1 MNHNAMPL
9 DVATVDFVTYQAVC
23 ALLARSD
30 ALLDSNDLSAWP
42 DLFTEDGEYQL
53 QSRENADAGWPL
65 SIMHLT
71 SQGMLRDRIY
81 AVQET
86 LYHDPYS
93 QRHICGSLQF
103 IAVGEQRIEVASH
116 FLVIRTQRDKMPQTL
131 AVGRY
136 ADVLVKVDGTW
147 KFAKRHAVFDNDLL
161 PNSVIKPI

>member
-1 MNHNAMPL
+1 MNQT
-9 DVATVDFVTYQAVC
+9 DFATFQAVC
-23 ALLARSD
+23 ALLAHSD
-30 ALLDSNDLSAWP
+30 ALLDSNDLSPWP
-42 DLFTEDGEYQL
+42 DLFTQDGEYRL

-93 QRHICGSLQF
+93 QRHICGAPQLVLVSD
-103 IAVGEQRIEVASH
+103 GRIEVASH
-116 FLVIRTQRDKMPQTL
+116 FLVIRTQRDKLPQTL

-136 ADVLVKVDGTW
+136 ADVVVNVDGEW

-161 PNSVIKPI
+161 PNSVIKPV

>member
-1 MNHNAMPL
+1 MQAL
-9 DVATVDFVTYQAVC
+9 DFSTYQAVC
-23 ALLARSD
+23 ALLGRSD
-30 ALLDSNDLSAWP
+30 ALLDSNDLTPWP
-42 DLFTEDGEYQL
+42 DLFTVDGEYRL
-53 QSRENADAGWPL
+53 QSRENADALWPL

-93 QRHICGSLQF
+93 QRHICGAPQLA
-103 IAVGEQRIEVASH
+103 AVSDGRIEVASH
-116 FLVIRTQRDKMPQTL
+116 FLVIRTQRDKLPQTL

-136 ADVLVKVDGTW
+136 SDVLVKQDGAW

>member
-1 MNHNAMPL
+1 MSSMDTMNFSTHYAI
-9 DVATVDFVTYQAVC
+9 C

-30 ALLDSNDLSAWP
+30 AILDSNDLASWP
-42 DLFTEDGEYQL
+42 DLFITQGEYRL
-53 QSRENADAGWPL
+53 QSRENFDSGWAL
-65 SIMHLT
+65 SVMHLT

-93 QRHICGSLQF
+93 QRHICGAPQF
-103 IAVGEQRIEVASH
+103 DAVSDQRIEVASN
-116 FLVIRTQRDKMPQTL
+116 FLVIRTQLGKLPQTL

-136 ADVLVKVDGTW
+136 SDVLVKIDGTW
-147 KFAKRHAVFDNDLL
+147 KFAKRHAVFDNDVL

>member
-1 MNHNAMPL
+1 MNQM
-9 DVATVDFVTYQAVC
+9 DFPTYQAVC

-30 ALLDSNDLSAWP
+30 ALLDGNDLTPWP
-42 DLFTEDGEYQL
+42 DLFTADGEYRL
-53 QSRENADAGWPL
+53 QSRENADAGWAL

-71 SQGMLRDRIY
+71 SQGMLRDRVF

-93 QRHICGSLQF
+93 QRHICGSPQF
-103 IAVGEQRIEVASH
+103 DAVSEQRIEVASN
-116 FLVIRTQRDKMPQTL
+116 FLVIRTQRDKLPQTL

-136 ADVLVKVDGTW
+136 SDVLVKVDGTW
-147 KFAKRHAVFDNDLL
+147 KFAKRYAVFDNDLL

>member
-1 MNHNAMPL
+1 MSNNM
-9 DVATVDFVTYQAVC
+9 DFPTYQAVC

-30 ALLDSNDLSAWP
+30 ALLDSNNLTPWP
-42 DLFTEDGEYQL
+42 DLFTADGEYRL
-53 QSRENADAGWPL
+53 QSRENADAGWAL

-81 AVQET
+81 AVAET

-93 QRHICGSLQF
+93 QRHICGAPQF
-103 IAVGEQRIEVASH
+103 DAVSDQRIEVASN

-136 ADVLVKVDGTW
+136 SDVLVKVDGAW